1 MYYAT
6 GLQGALAELS
16 TLGFS
21 WKKTKER
28 NRKIV
33 CFIFFEKKKIA
44 RAATL
49 AEIPSKIRGHLEKLK
64 LSVGSS
70 SAGAGRYNELK
81 IMSCVSTLTISCMCK
96 LTHEVDPCHVCHLH
110 DHL

>member
-1 MYYAT
+1 M
-6 GLQGALAELS
+6 S

-33 CFIFFEKKKIA
+33 YFIFFEKEKIA

-49 AEIPSKIRGHLEKLK
+49 RQVIVECPA
-64 LSVGSS
+64 
-70 SAGAGRYNELK
+70 
-81 IMSCVSTLTISCMCK
+81 
-96 LTHEVDPCHVCHLH
+96 
-110 DHL
+110 

>member
-1 MYYAT
+1 M
-6 GLQGALAELS
+6 S

-33 CFIFFEKKKIA
+33 YFIFFEKKKIA

-70 SAGAGRYNELK
+70 SAGAGYSSPEDLAKAAGGVQPQRQYGGK
-81 IMSCVSTLTISCMCK
+81 
-96 LTHEVDPCHVCHLH
+96 
-110 DHL
+110 